1 MNRFFT
7 FSKISNMKQIIL
19 VLALFLISLSY
30 AQDSKKVR
38 QDKIIEEYLINCA
51 EKYNY
56 NIQMSERQAC
66 LDEGLKIDSTIAYL
80 WQQKAMPYFKARKY
94 EVGMTFLDK
103 AVQYN
108 PERWQP
114 YRGFMKCIFSK
125 AYEDAIADLEDCKK
139 KFGNGYVM
147 DHTYDFYIALS
158 YLQLNDYQKA
168 EAILQKYVDEIYR
181 DRQQLEHHT
190 AYFYL
195 GIAKYELKKFDE
207 AIAIFDK
214 ALKIY
219 PNFSDAK
226 FYKGVCLSLLSK
238 QEEATELFKQ
248 VREDFKLGYKLNED
262 NVIYELYPYQLQG
275 YFVGL

>member
-1 MNRFFT
+1 
-7 FSKISNMKQIIL
+7 MKNIIL
-19 VLALFLISLSY
+19 VLALFFISLSF
-30 AQDSKKVR
+30 AQEGKNAAQER
-38 QDKIIEEYLINCA
+38 IIEEYLTNCA

-56 NIQMSERQAC
+56 TIQMSERQAC

-94 EVGMTFLDK
+94 EVAMPFLDK

-108 PERWQP
+108 PQRWQP

-125 AYEDAIADLEDCKK
+125 DYKGAIADLEECKK

-147 DHTYDFYIALS
+147 DHTYNFYIALS
-158 YLQLNDYQKA
+158 YLQLNDYGKA
-168 EAILQKYVDEIYR
+168 ETILQNYVDEIYKN
-181 DRQQLEHHT
+181 RQQLEHHT

-195 GIAKYELKKFDE
+195 GIAKYELKKFEE
-207 AIAIFDK
+207 AITIFDK

-219 PNFSDAK
+219 PNFSDVK
-226 FYKGVCLSLLSK
+226 FYKAICLALSGK
-238 QEEATELFKQ
+238 EGYADFIAQAKEN
-248 VREDFKLGYKLNED
+248 FKLGYKLNED
-262 NVIYELYPYQLQG
+262 NTSYETYPYQLQG

>member
-1 MNRFFT
+1 MKHFFVACTLFT
-7 FSKISNMKQIIL
+7 FLFSFAQEDKKKQQEEII
-19 VLALFLISLSY
+19 
-30 AQDSKKVR
+30 Q
-38 QDKIIEEYLINCA
+38 EYLTNCA
-51 EKYNY
+51 ENFNY
-56 NIQMSERQAC
+56 IIQMSERQAC

-125 AYEDAIADLEDCKK
+125 SYKDAIIDLEDCKK

-158 YLQLNDYQKA
+158 YLQLNEYAKA
-168 EAILQKYVDEIYR
+168 ETILQKCVDEMYKN
-181 DRQQLEHHT
+181 RQQLEHHT

-195 GIAKYELKKFDE
+195 GIAKYELKKFEE
-207 AIAIFDK
+207 AIIIFDK

-219 PNFSDAK
+219 PNFSDVK
-226 FYKGVCLSLLSK
+226 FYKAVCLSLLMK
-238 QEEATELFKQ
+238 KDEATDLFKE

>member
-1 MNRFFT
+1 
-7 FSKISNMKQIIL
+7 MKPSIL
-19 VLALFLISLSY
+19 ILFLFSMTASF
-30 AQDSKKVR
+30 AQEGKNAA
-38 QDKIIEEYLINCA
+38 QEKIIEEYLTNCA
-51 EKYNY
+51 AKYNY
-56 NIQMSERQAC
+56 TIQMSERQAC

-125 AYEDAIADLEDCKK
+125 SYKDAIADLEDCKK

-158 YLQLNDYQKA
+158 YLQLNEYAKA
-168 EAILQKYVDEIYR
+168 ETILQNYVDEIYK
-181 DRQQLEHHT
+181 DRQQLEHQT

-195 GIAKYELKKFDE
+195 GVAKYELKKYDE
-207 AIAIFDK
+207 AIAVFDK

-219 PNFSDAK
+219 PNFSDVK
-226 FYKGVCLSLLSK
+226 YYKRICLMFLGK
-238 QEEATELFKQ
+238 NEEAKELYAQ
-248 VREDFKLGYKLNED
+248 IQDDFKLGYKLNED
-262 NVIYELYPYQLQG
+262 NVSYEVYPYQLQG

>member
-1 MNRFFT
+1 
-7 FSKISNMKQIIL
+7 MKQIFVVFTL
-19 VLALFLISLSY
+19 LTFLFSF
-30 AQDSKKVR
+30 AQEDKKKQ
-38 QDKIIEEYLINCA
+38 QDKIIEQYLTNCA

-108 PERWQP
+108 AERWQP
-114 YRGFMKCIFSK
+114 YRGFIKCIFSK
-125 AYEDAIADLEDCKK
+125 SYKDAIVDLEDCKK
-139 KFGNGYVM
+139 KFGNNYVM
-147 DHTYDFYIALS
+147 DHTYDFYIAIS
-158 YLQLNDYQKA
+158 YLQLNEYQKA
-168 EAILQKYVDEIYR
+168 ETILQNYVDEIYKN
-181 DRQQLEHHT
+181 RQQLEHHT

-195 GIAKYELKKFDE
+195 GIAKYELKKYDE

-219 PNFSDAK
+219 PNFSDVKYYKHICLMFLGQNEQAK
-226 FYKGVCLSLLSK
+226 
-238 QEEATELFKQ
+238 ELYAQ
-248 VREDFKLGYKLNED
+248 VKEDFKLGYKLNED